1 MSLET
6 GLLRCITPNLAVYQ
20 WFYQESNL
28 RDRMEWYIRK
38 TSCKGT
44 LWEDRIKS
52 LPVEGEG
59 DSLVTMA
66 ACIEL
71 NPVRAGL
78 AQDPKDYQLLLLR
91 RRFGGRCGTPCG
103 LDELLGTS
111 WSGRRPP
118 RNIGRYSSS
127 AEVSTGGE
135 RGGDRCLPGGL
146 CFLNVLRSPV
156 SVSP

>member
-1 MSLET
+1 MLKS
-6 GLLRCITPNLAVYQ
+6 R
-20 WFYQESNL
+20 FYQESNL

-111 WSGRRPP
+111 GVGEGRRGISDATLRLRRCP
-118 RNIGRYSSS
+118 RVANE
-127 AEVSTGGE
+127 AETVACREGFVS
-135 RGGDRCLPGGL
+135 
-146 CFLNVLRSPV
+146 
-156 SVSP
+156 